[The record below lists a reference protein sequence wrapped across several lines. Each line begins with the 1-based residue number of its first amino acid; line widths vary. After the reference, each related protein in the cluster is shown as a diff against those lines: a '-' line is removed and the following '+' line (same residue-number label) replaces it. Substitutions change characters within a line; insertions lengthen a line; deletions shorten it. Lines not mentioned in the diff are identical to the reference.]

1 MKVLRVGLLVL
12 FAGAVLAF
20 GAVDVWSQSLLEAGA
35 AALFVLWAALAIR
48 NPEMRLQWSP
58 LNWPL
63 LALIGIGLMQL
74 LFRATAAP
82 FLTRV
87 EALKFAAYFL
97 IFFLAAQA
105 FRTRRDFTLLAWFL
119 MLLCFAVSLQGI
131 TQHFTS
137 SNDIYWTDAFSIQTA
152 FFGPYVN
159 RNHFAGFVELTL
171 PTGLA
176 VMAFR
181 CVRRDVVPLIVLLTL
196 VPVSALVLSG
206 SRSGIVGLVF
216 ELAVLALLVRSRS
229 GRRWKAPRIMAAG
242 AIALIA
248 LALIVWVGAGLAIQ
262 RFSLLNVHDV
272 PLDRRTSMARGAAH
286 IFRDYPLKGA
296 GLGTLVDVYPR
307 YDTVYDGRLVDHVH
321 NDYLEGLAET
331 GALGGLCGVFFL
343 WALYRESRKAF
354 APKQAH
360 ISMALHAAGIAAIA
374 GLLFH
379 SLVDFNLHIPANAL
393 LFLLQVFIATS
404 PPLPPSASRRSNAKS
419 RKEVSIVYE
428 DRPR

>member
-1 MKVLRVGLLVL
+1 MKVLRIGLLIL

-20 GAVDVWSQSLLEAGA
+20 GTVDIWSQSLLEAGA
-35 AALFVLWAALAIR
+35 AALFVVWAALAIR
-48 NPEMRLQWSP
+48 NPEVRVQWSP

-63 LALIGIGLMQL
+63 LALIGIALMQL
-74 LFRATAAP
+74 LFGGTADP
-82 FLTRV
+82 FLTRI

-97 IFFLAAQA
+97 VFFLTAQA
-105 FRTRRDFTLLAWFL
+105 FRTRRDFSLLAWFL

-137 SNDIYWTDAFSIQTA
+137 SSSIYWSDAFSIQTA

-206 SRSGIVGLVF
+206 SRSGIVGFAF
-216 ELAVLALLVRSRS
+216 ELAVLGLLVRSRS
-229 GRRWKAPRIMAAG
+229 GKRWKAPRIIAAG
-242 AIALIA
+242 VIALIA
-248 LALIVWVGAGLAIQ
+248 LAFVAWVGAGLAIQ

-272 PLDRRTSMARGAAH
+272 PLGRRTSMARGAAH
-286 IFRDYPLKGA
+286 IFRDYPLKGS

-321 NDYLEGLAET
+321 NDYMESLAEM
-331 GALGGLCGVFFL
+331 GVLGGLCGVFFL
-343 WALYRESRKAF
+343 WEFYRESRKAF

-360 ISMALHAAGIAAIA
+360 LSMALHAAGIAAVA

-404 PPLPPSASRRSNAKS
+404 LPLPPSPSRRPNAAL
-419 RKEVSIVYE
+419 RKEVPIVYE
-428 DRPR
+428 DRPG

>member
-1 MKVLRVGLLVL
+1 MSVLRAGLLIL

-35 AALFVLWAALAIR
+35 AALFVFWAVLASR
-48 NPEMRLQWSP
+48 NSELRVQWSP
-58 LNWPL
+58 LYWPL

-74 LFRATAAP
+74 LFRGSASS
-82 FLTRV
+82 FLTRIEV
-87 EALKFAAYFL
+87 LKFAAYFL
-97 IFFLAAQA
+97 IFFLTVQA
-105 FRTRRDFTLLAWFL
+105 FRTRRDFSLLAWFL

-137 SNDIYWTDAFSIQTA
+137 SGDIYWTDAFNIQTA

-171 PTGLA
+171 PAGLA
-176 VMAFR
+176 MMAFR
-181 CVRRDVVPLIVLLTL
+181 CVRREVVPLVVLLTI

-206 SRSGIVGLVF
+206 SRAGILAFVL
-216 ELAVLALLVRSRS
+216 ELAVLAWLVRSRS
-229 GRRWKAPRIMAAG
+229 ATRWKAPRMIAAG
-242 AIALIA
+242 AVALIA
-248 LALIVWVGAGLAIQ
+248 LALVAWVGAGVAIQ

-272 PLDRRTSMARGAAH
+272 PLGRRTSMARGAAH
-286 IFRDYPLKGA
+286 IFRDFPLKGC

-307 YDTVYDGRLVDHVH
+307 YETAYDGRLVDHVH
-321 NDYLEGLAET
+321 NDYMEGLAET
-331 GALGGLCGVFFL
+331 GLLGGLCGVFFM
-343 WALYRESRKAF
+343 WQLYRGSRKVF
-354 APKQAH
+354 QAQQSH
-360 ISMALHAAGIAAIA
+360 LSLALHAAGIAAVV

-404 PPLPPSASRRSNAKS
+404 PALPPNAPRHSRAKV
-419 RKEVSIVYE
+419 RREVSTV
-428 DRPR
+428 

>member
-1 MKVLRVGLLVL
+1 MKVLRGGLLIL

-35 AALFVLWAALAIR
+35 AALFVLWAILAIR
-48 NPEMRLQWSP
+48 DPEARIQWSP

-63 LALIGIGLMQL
+63 LALISIGLMQL
-74 LFRATAAP
+74 LFRGTANP

-87 EALKFAAYFL
+87 EVLKFAAYFL
-97 IFFLAAQA
+97 LFFLTAQA
-105 FRTRRDFTLLAWFL
+105 FRTRRDFWLLAWFL

-137 SNDIYWTDAFSIQTA
+137 SGDIYWTDAFNIQTA

-181 CVRRDVVPLIVLLTL
+181 CVRREIVPLVVLLSI
-196 VPVSALVLSG
+196 VPISALVLSG
-206 SRSGIVGLVF
+206 SRSGIVGFVF
-216 ELAVLALLVRSRS
+216 EIAVLALLVRNRS
-229 GRRWKAPRIMAAG
+229 AARWKAPRIIAAG
-242 AIALIA
+242 VVALIA
-248 LALIVWVGAGLAIQ
+248 LALVAWVGAGLAIQ
-262 RFSLLNVHDV
+262 RFSLLSVHDL
-272 PLDRRTSMARGAAH
+272 PLGRRTSMARGAAH
-286 IFRDYPLKGA
+286 IFRDYPLKGC
-296 GLGTLVDVYPR
+296 GLGTMVDVYPR
-307 YDTVYDGRLVDHVH
+307 YETVYDGRLVDHVH
-321 NDYLEGLAET
+321 NDYMEGLAET
-331 GALGGLCGVFFL
+331 GLLGGLCGVFFL
-343 WALYRESRKAF
+343 WEFYRESRKAF
-354 APKQAH
+354 QAQQAH
-360 ISMALHAAGIAAIA
+360 LSLALHAAGIAAVA

-404 PPLPPSASRRSNAKS
+404 PPLPPRASRLRHLKAQ
-419 RKEVSIVYE
+419 REVSAV
-428 DRPR
+428 

>member
-1 MKVLRVGLLVL
+1 MSVVRAGLLIL

-35 AALFVLWAALAIR
+35 AALFVFWAVLASR
-48 NPEMRLQWSP
+48 DSELRVQWSL

-63 LALIGIGLMQL
+63 LALIGIGLGQF
-74 LFRATAAP
+74 LFRGSANP
-82 FLTRV
+82 FLTRI
-87 EALKFAAYFL
+87 ELLKFVAYVL
-97 IFFLAAQA
+97 IFFLTAQA

-137 SNDIYWTDAFSIQTA
+137 SGNIYWTDAFNIQTA

-171 PTGLA
+171 PAGLA
-176 VMAFR
+176 MMAFR
-181 CVRRDVVPLIVLLTL
+181 SVRREVVPLVVLLTV

-206 SRSGIVGLVF
+206 SRAGILGFVL
-216 ELAVLALLVRSRS
+216 ELAVLAWLVRSRS
-229 GRRWKAPRIMAAG
+229 AARWKAPRIIAAAG
-242 AIALIA
+242 VALIA
-248 LALIVWVGAGLAIQ
+248 LALVAWVGAGLAIQ

-272 PLDRRTSMARGAAH
+272 PLGRRTSMAQGAAH
-286 IFRDYPLKGA
+286 IFLDFPLKGS

-307 YDTVYDGRLVDHVH
+307 YETAYDGRLVDHVH
-321 NDYLEGLAET
+321 NDYMEGLAET
-331 GALGGLCGVFFL
+331 GLLGGLCGVFFL
-343 WALYRESRKAF
+343 WLFYRESRKAF
-354 APKQAH
+354 QAQQARL
-360 ISMALHAAGIAAIA
+360 SLALHSAGVAAVV

-404 PPLPPSASRRSNAKS
+404 PPLPPNAARYGHAKVRRELST
-419 RKEVSIVYE
+419 V
-428 DRPR
+428 